1 MREFVGKWHR
11 TGNKNESISCNRITN
26 TSVGCMVPDNGVL
39 KYAEF
44 DVEGD
49 SILLDT
55 DHDIKGELVEKIQSD
70 LQSKVKAYKSKISGR
85 LD

>member
-11 TGNKNESISCNRITN
+11 TGNKNESISCNRISN

-44 DVEGD
+44 DIDGA
-49 SILLDT
+49 SISLDT
-55 DHDIKGELVEKIQSD
+55 DHDIQGGFVKEN
-70 LQSKVKAYKSKISGR
+70 KVISGDKR
-85 LD
+85 NSAGSKMSGMI